1 MLKRETS
8 VLVVVDIQGKLAQLM
23 HEKDSL
29 FAEAA
34 RMIRGAAALGVP
46 VIWMEQNPKGLGAT
60 VPEVAGTM
68 PQGASPIPKMSFSC
82 CGEPAFIEA
91 LEATGR
97 KQVLV
102 CGIETHIC
110 VYQTSRDLATRGYE
124 VQVVA
129 DAVSSRK
136 PLNREVGLKRAQA
149 AGAALT
155 TVEMALFEMLGG
167 AGGSVFK
174 EIVAIVK

>member
-1 MLKRETS
+1 MLS
-8 VLVVVDIQGKLAQLM
+8 SDSAVVVVVDIQGKLAQLM
-23 HEKDSL
+23 HEKESL
-29 FAEAA
+29 FAETA
-34 RMIRGAAALGVP
+34 RMVRGAAALGVP
-46 VIWMEQNPKGLGAT
+46 VIWMEQNPRGLGPT
-60 VPEVAGTM
+60 VGEVAQAM
-68 PQGASPIPKMSFSC
+68 PEGAVPIPKMSFSC
-82 CGEPAFIEA
+82 CGEPAFLKA

-110 VYQTSRDLATRGYE
+110 VFQTSRDLGERGYE

-136 PLNREVGLKRAQA
+136 PLNREVGLRRIEA

-155 TVEMALFEMLGG
+155 SVEMALFEMLGK
-167 AGGSVFK
+167 AGGPAFK
-174 EIVAIVK
+174 QIVSIVK